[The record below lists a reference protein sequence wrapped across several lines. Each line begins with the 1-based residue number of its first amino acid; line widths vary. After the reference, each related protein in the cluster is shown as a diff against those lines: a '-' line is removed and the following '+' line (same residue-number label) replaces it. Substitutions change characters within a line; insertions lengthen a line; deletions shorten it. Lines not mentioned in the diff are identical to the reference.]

1 MKTAKI
7 INSAING
14 IYKKNPERWML
25 QEDGE
30 VSYLTNAY
38 VLYKI
43 EDCPLKAIGKLE
55 SNDSMKDMFED
66 YLRTEEDLIEV
77 GEPVYQK
84 ALDKGTVNIYKMAN
98 DEKVAINKDL
108 LKHFENYTLK
118 SPGTKKDIVGV
129 YERGELVGIVCPV
142 RLSEY

>member
-38 VLYKI
+38 VMYKI
-43 EDCPLKAIGKLE
+43 KNCPLKAVGKLE
-55 SNDSMKDMFED
+55 SNDSMKSMFED
-66 YLRTEEDLIEV
+66 YLRQEDLIEV

-84 ALDKGTVNIYKMAN
+84 VSGKHTVNIYKMAN

-118 SPGTKKDIVGV
+118 SPGTKKDLVGI
-129 YERGELVGIVCPV
+129 YEYGELVGIVCPI

>member
-7 INSAING
+7 LNSAING

-43 EDCPLKAIGKLE
+43 KNCPLKAVGKLE
-55 SNDSMKDMFED
+55 SNDSMKNMFEG
-66 YLRTEEDLIEV
+66 YLRMEADLIEV

-84 ALDKGTVNIYKMAN
+84 ALDKGTVNIYKM
-98 DEKVAINKDL
+98 AINKDL

-129 YERGELVGIVCPV
+129 YERGELVGIVCPI

>member
-30 VSYLTNAY
+30 ISYLTNAY

-43 EDCPLKAIGKLE
+43 KNCPLKAVGKLE
-55 SNDSMKDMFED
+55 SNDSMKNMFEG
-66 YLRTEEDLIEV
+66 YLRMEAGLIEV

-84 ALDKGTVNIYKMAN
+84 ALDKGTINIYKMAN

-129 YERGELVGIVCPV
+129 YERGELVGIVCPI

>member
-25 QEDGE
+25 QDDGE
-30 VSYLTNAY
+30 VSYLANTY

-43 EDCPLKAIGKLE
+43 RDCPLKAIGKLE
-55 SNDSMKDMFED
+55 SNDSMKSMFEG
-66 YLRTEEDLIEV
+66 YLRMEADLIEV

-84 ALDKGTVNIYKMAN
+84 ALDKGTINIYKMAN

-129 YERGELVGIVCPV
+129 YERGELVGIVCPI

>member
-7 INSAING
+7 INNAING
-14 IYKKNPERWML
+14 IYKKNPDRWML

-30 VSYLTNAY
+30 ISYLTNSY
-38 VLYKI
+38 VVYKI
-43 EDCPLKAIGKLE
+43 NDCPLKAIGGLE
-55 SNDSMKDMFED
+55 SSDSMKYIFED
-66 YLRTEEDLIEV
+66 YLRKEEDLIEV
-77 GEPVYQK
+77 GEPIYQK
-84 ALDKGTVNIYKMAN
+84 TLEKNTINIYKMAN

-129 YERGELVGIVCPV
+129 YERGELVGIVCPI

>member
-7 INSAING
+7 LNSAING

-30 VSYLTNAY
+30 ISYLTNAY

-43 EDCPLKAIGKLE
+43 KDCPLKAVGKLE
-55 SNDSMKDMFED
+55 SNDHMRGMFED
-66 YLRTEEDLIEV
+66 YLRQEYLIEV

-84 ALDKGTVNIYKMAN
+84 VSGKNTINIYKMAN

-118 SPGTKKDIVGV
+118 SPGTKKDLVGI
-129 YERGELVGIVCPV
+129 YEHGELVGIVCPM

>member
-7 INSAING
+7 LNSAING
-14 IYKKNPERWML
+14 MYKKNPERWML

-55 SNDSMKDMFED
+55 SNDSMKDMFEG
-66 YLRTEEDLIEV
+66 YLKMEEDLIEV

-84 ALDKGTVNIYKMAN
+84 ALDKVTVNIYKMAN

-129 YERGELVGIVCPV
+129 YEHDELVGIVCPI

>member
-38 VLYKI
+38 VMYKI
-43 EDCPLKAIGKLE
+43 KNCPLKAVGKLE
-55 SNDSMKDMFED
+55 SNDSMKSMFED
-66 YLRTEEDLIEV
+66 YLRQEDLIEV

-84 ALDKGTVNIYKMAN
+84 VSGKHTVNIYKMAN

-129 YERGELVGIVCPV
+129 YEHGELVGIVCPI

>member
-7 INSAING
+7 INNAING
-14 IYKKNPERWML
+14 IYKKNPDRWML
-25 QEDGE
+25 QEDGKI
-30 VSYLTNAY
+30 SYLTNSY

-43 EDCPLKAIGKLE
+43 KNCPLKAVGKLE
-55 SNDSMKDMFED
+55 SNDSMRSMFEG
-66 YLRTEEDLIEV
+66 YLKMEEDLIEV

-84 ALDKGTVNIYKMAN
+84 TLEKNTINIYKMAN

-129 YERGELVGIVCPV
+129 YERGELVGIVCPI

>member
-7 INSAING
+7 LNSAING
-14 IYKKNPERWML
+14 MYKKNPERWML

-43 EDCPLKAIGKLE
+43 KDCPLKAVGKLE
-55 SNDSMKDMFED
+55 SNDSMKSMFEG
-66 YLRTEEDLIEV
+66 YLRQEDLIEV

-84 ALDKGTVNIYKMAN
+84 VSDKGTINIYKMAN

-118 SPGTKKDIVGV
+118 SPGTKKDLVGI
-129 YERGELVGIVCPV
+129 YEHGELVGIVCPM

>member
-30 VSYLTNAY
+30 ISYLTNTY

-43 EDCPLKAIGKLE
+43 KDCPLKAVGKLE
-55 SNDSMKDMFED
+55 SNDRMRSMLED
-66 YLRTEEDLIEV
+66 VDEESLIKLGQPE
-77 GEPVYQK
+77 YQK
-84 ALDKGTVNIYKMAN
+84 QVGKKDIVNIYQLPDDK
-98 DEKVAINKDL
+98 KIAINKDL
-108 LKHFENYTLK
+108 LKHFDNYTLR
-118 SPGTKKDIVGV
+118 SYGNPMQPVYV
-129 YERGELVGIVCPV
+129 YENGELVGLVCPM

>member
-30 VSYLTNAY
+30 ISYLTNAY

-43 EDCPLKAIGKLE
+43 KDCPLKAIGKLE
-55 SNDSMKDMFED
+55 LNDSMKDMFEG
-66 YLRTEEDLIEV
+66 YLRQEDLIEV
-77 GEPVYQK
+77 GEPIYQK
-84 ALDKGTVNIYKMAN
+84 VSDKVTINIYKMAN

-118 SPGTKKDIVGV
+118 SPGTKKDLVGI
-129 YERGELVGIVCPV
+129 YEHGELVGIVCPI

>member
-7 INSAING
+7 INNAING

-25 QEDGE
+25 QDDGE

-43 EDCPLKAIGKLE
+43 EDCPLKAVGKLE
-55 SNDSMKDMFED
+55 SNDSMKSMFED
-66 YLRTEEDLIEV
+66 YLRQEDLIEV

-84 ALDKGTVNIYKMAN
+84 VSGKHTVNIYKMAN

-118 SPGTKKDIVGV
+118 SPGTKTALVGV
-129 YERGELVGIVCPV
+129 YERGELVGIVCPM

>member
-30 VSYLTNAY
+30 ISYLTNAY

-43 EDCPLKAIGKLE
+43 KNCPLKAVGKLE
-55 SNDSMKDMFED
+55 SNDSMKNMFEG
-66 YLRTEEDLIEV
+66 YLRMEADLIEV

-84 ALDKGTVNIYKMAN
+84 ALGKGTINIYKMAN

-129 YERGELVGIVCPV
+129 YEHGELVGIVCPIW
-142 RLSEY
+142 LSQY

>member
-38 VLYKI
+38 VMYKI
-43 EDCPLKAIGKLE
+43 KNCPLKAVGKLE
-55 SNDSMKDMFED
+55 SNDSMKSMFED
-66 YLRTEEDLIEV
+66 YLRQEDLIEV

-84 ALDKGTVNIYKMAN
+84 VSGKNTINIYKMAN

-118 SPGTKKDIVGV
+118 SPGTKKDLVGI
-129 YERGELVGIVCPV
+129 YEHGELVGIVCPM

>member
-7 INSAING
+7 LNSAING

-30 VSYLTNAY
+30 ISYLTNAY

-43 EDCPLKAIGKLE
+43 KDCPLKAVGKLE

-66 YLRTEEDLIEV
+66 YLRQETLIEI

-84 ALDKGTVNIYKMAN
+84 VSDKVTVNIYKMAN

-129 YERGELVGIVCPV
+129 YEHGELVGIVCPM

>member
-30 VSYLTNAY
+30 ISYLTNAY

-43 EDCPLKAIGKLE
+43 KDCPLKAVGKLE
-55 SNDSMKDMFED
+55 SNDSMNGMFED
-66 YLRTEEDLIEV
+66 YLRQEALIEV

-84 ALDKGTVNIYKMAN
+84 VSGKHTVNIYKMAN

-118 SPGTKKDIVGV
+118 SPGTKKDLVGI
-129 YERGELVGIVCPV
+129 YEHGELVGIVCPM

>member
-1 MKTAKI
+1 MKTTKI

-30 VSYLTNAY
+30 ISYLTNIY

-43 EDCPLKAIGKLE
+43 KDCPLKAVGKLE
-55 SNDSMKDMFED
+55 SNDSMKNMFEG
-66 YLRTEEDLIEV
+66 YLRMEADLIEV

-84 ALDKGTVNIYKMAN
+84 VSGKDTINIYKMAN

-129 YERGELVGIVCPV
+129 YEHGELVGIVCPV
-142 RLSEY
+142 KLSEY

>member
-7 INSAING
+7 INNAING

-30 VSYLTNAY
+30 ISYLTNAY

-43 EDCPLKAIGKLE
+43 KDCPLKAVGRLE
-55 SNDSMKDMFED
+55 SNDSMKDIFED
-66 YLRTEEDLIEV
+66 YLKMEEDLIEV

-84 ALDKGTVNIYKMAN
+84 VSGKTTVNIYKMAN

-118 SPGTKKDIVGV
+118 SPGTKVDPVGI
-129 YERGELVGIVCPV
+129 YENGELVGIVCPM

>member
-30 VSYLTNAY
+30 VSYLTNTY

-43 EDCPLKAIGKLE
+43 KNCPLKAVGKLE
-55 SNDSMKDMFED
+55 SNDRMRSMLEGVDGES
-66 YLRTEEDLIEV
+66 LIGLGQPE
-77 GEPVYQK
+77 YQK
-84 ALDKGTVNIYKMAN
+84 QVGKKDIVNIYQLPDDK
-98 DEKVAINKDL
+98 KIAINKDL
-108 LKHFENYTLK
+108 LKHFDNYTLR
-118 SPGTKKDIVGV
+118 SYGNPVQPVYV
-129 YERGELVGIVCPV
+129 YENGELVGLVCPM

>member
-7 INSAING
+7 LNSAING
-14 IYKKNPERWML
+14 MYKKNPERWML

-43 EDCPLKAIGKLE
+43 KDCPLKAVGKLE
-55 SNDSMKDMFED
+55 SNDSMKSMFEG
-66 YLRTEEDLIEV
+66 YLRQEDLIEV

-84 ALDKGTVNIYKMAN
+84 VSDKGTVNIYKMAN

-129 YERGELVGIVCPV
+129 YERGELVGIVCPI

>member
-7 INSAING
+7 INNAING
-14 IYKKNPERWML
+14 IYKKNPDRWML
-25 QEDGE
+25 QEDGKI
-30 VSYLTNAY
+30 SYLTNSY
-38 VLYKI
+38 VVYKI
-43 EDCPLKAIGKLE
+43 NDCPLKAIGGLE
-55 SNDSMKDMFED
+55 SSDSMKYIFED
-66 YLRTEEDLIEV
+66 YLRKEEDFIEV

-84 ALDKGTVNIYKMAN
+84 TLEKNTINIYKMAN

-129 YERGELVGIVCPV
+129 YERGELVGIVCPI

>member
-30 VSYLTNAY
+30 ISYLTNAY

-43 EDCPLKAIGKLE
+43 KDCPLKAVGKLE

-66 YLRTEEDLIEV
+66 YLRQETLIEV

-84 ALDKGTVNIYKMAN
+84 VSDKVTVNIYKMAN

-129 YERGELVGIVCPV
+129 YERGELVGIVCPI